1 MSSSSPLKLYGISNC
16 QSVRKAREWLSENE
30 IPFIFQDLKKNP
42 PSVEQL
48 KAWLER
54 TPKHDLLNRKS
65 STWRNLDPNTQALAQ
80 DKNNWPQLLA
90 NFPTLIKRPVLEA
103 PDFLL
108 LGFEEAQYKQ
118 YFPHHAS
125 EKPKALP
132 QSSCPT
138 RALAEQLLQQKS
150 ITPDDAYCQDI
161 IGARL
166 QKLGFSL
173 ENMRFG
179 DVDNLWAV
187 LDRGAPYVCFAGHT
201 DVVPPGPEALW
212 QSPPFTP
219 TERDGNLYAR
229 GAADMKSSLAAFVTA
244 TEAFLQNHPQPKGS
258 IAFLIT
264 SDEEGVATHG
274 TKAVV
279 ETLAAR
285 HFKMDYCI
293 VGEPTSGKHF
303 GDTIKNGRRGSLNG
317 KLTVHGVQGHVAYPH
332 LGRNPIHQAAPALA
346 ALCAEVW
353 DEGNAYFPPTSFQIS
368 NFQSGTG
375 ATNVIPAQAEIL
387 FNFRFSTEQTPQSLQ
402 TRVETIL
409 KAHQLDYSIEWTLSG
424 KPFLTPAGKLTE
436 ALQKSI
442 ATVCAQHAELSTS
455 GGTSDGRFIQAI
467 AREVVEFGPLNASI
481 HKINE
486 HIAVRDLARLSSIYE
501 HVLGHLLT

>member
-1 MSSSSPLKLYGISNC
+1 MSPRSPLKLYGIPNC
-16 QSVRKAREWLSENE
+16 QSVRKARDWLSENE
-30 IPFIFQDLKKNP
+30 IPFIFQDLKKTSP
-42 PSVEQL
+42 TVEQL
-48 KAWLER
+48 KIWMER
-54 TPKHDLLNRKS
+54 APNHDLLNRKS
-65 STWRNLDPNTQALAQ
+65 STWRNLDANTQKLAD

-90 NFPTLIKRPVLEA
+90 NFPTLIKRPILEA
-103 PDFLL
+103 PNFLL
-108 LGFEEAQYKQ
+108 LGFDEAQYLDK
-118 YFPHHAS
+118 FPHHAS
-125 EKPKALP
+125 PKTQTTP
-132 QSSCPT
+132 CTCPT
-138 RALAEQLLQQKS
+138 RMLAETLLKQKS
-150 ITPDDAYCQDI
+150 ITPDDANCQNI

-166 QKLGFSL
+166 EKIGFKLES
-173 ENMRFG
+173 MRFG

-219 TERDGNLYAR
+219 SERNGNLYAR

-244 TEAFLQNHPQPKGS
+244 TEAFLQKHPQPKGS

-279 ETLAAR
+279 ETLASR
-285 HFKMDYCI
+285 DFKMDYCI
-293 VGEPTSGKHF
+293 VGEPTCAKHF

-332 LGRNPIHQAAPALA
+332 LGRNPIHQVAPALSE
-346 ALCAEVW
+346 LCAEIW

-368 NFQSGTG
+368 NIQSGTG

-387 FNFRFSTEQTPQSLQ
+387 FNFRFSTEQTQQSLQ
-402 TRVETIL
+402 TRVEAIL
-409 KAHQLDYSIEWTLSG
+409 HKHQLDFSMEWTLSG
-424 KPFLTPAGKLTE
+424 EPFLTPAGKLTD
-436 ALQKSI
+436 ALQQSI
-442 ATVCAQHAELSTS
+442 AKVCAQNAELSTS

-481 HKINE
+481 HKIDE

-501 HVLGHLLT
+501 QVLEHLLT